1 MPRYI
6 RVAGTSF
13 MSIESKHA
21 YRFGYLKSEQ
31 WRNVRIEAL
40 AREKGMCQICREES
54 LSNDA
59 HHVWYPENIYET
71 TERHLVILCRPC
83 HEFVHSMLP
92 ECKTRD
98 EDEGVAQWT
107 RFKNAIIAW
116 RRDHMKLFSSTEGIK
131 LVTAHELREE
141 LHRLK
146 TLINSRDKSGR
157 IQISKHELGKL
168 FANIKKLAEEG
179 TSKIESAINLALD
192 G

>member
-1 MPRYI
+1 
-6 RVAGTSF
+6 

-31 WRNVRIEAL
+31 WRNIRIEAL

-54 LSNDA
+54 ISNDA

-98 EDEGVAQWT
+98 EDEGIAQWT
-107 RFKNAIIAW
+107 RFRNAILTW
-116 RRDHMKLFSSTEGIK
+116 RVEHMKLFCSTEGLK
-131 LVTAHELREE
+131 VVSAKDLRAELA
-141 LHRLK
+141 RLK
-146 TLINSRDKSGR
+146 TLLASRPSNCKAFSKDDIGLMFSRIRKIAEKGEYKASLESDLTVDKDTG
-157 IQISKHELGKL
+157 Q
-168 FANIKKLAEEG
+168 A
-179 TSKIESAINLALD
+179 
-192 G
+192 